1 MTKASATVPLNILC
15 MWLWTSEQCSLW
27 HEHQVSIHNPM
38 HFKCC
43 LQQSLKARQ
52 YFMFSHININRT
64 VALNPSC
71 PCPCSLVHDHSHF
84 PVHRSRI
91 STVSAEKSN
100 RDAHT
105 LLCCRLLSAHQSVR
119 PWPSHP
125 YSPPHFSFS
134 SPLLFFPDVFNHV
147 VLPPSPLPLPVS
159 QNILPSIILSF
170 LLLLTLL
177 WILFPV

>member
-1 MTKASATVPLNILC
+1 MFPLTWAPSVHSQPDAFQMLLTTVIEGTPVLHVQ
-15 MWLWTSEQCSLW
+15 S
-27 HEHQVSIHNPM
+27 HKHQ
-38 HFKCC
+38 
-43 LQQSLKARQ
+43 
-52 YFMFSHININRT
+52 SHSST
-64 VALNPSC
+64 E

-91 STVSAEKSN
+91 STVSAVKSN

-125 YSPPHFSFS
+125 YSPPHFS

>member
-1 MTKASATVPLNILC
+1 MFPLTWAPSVHSQPDAFQMLLTTVIEGTPVLHVQ
-15 MWLWTSEQCSLW
+15 S
-27 HEHQVSIHNPM
+27 HKHQ
-38 HFKCC
+38 
-43 LQQSLKARQ
+43 
-52 YFMFSHININRT
+52 SHSST
-64 VALNPSC
+64 EPC

-147 VLPPSPLPLPVS
+147 LLPPSPLPLPVS